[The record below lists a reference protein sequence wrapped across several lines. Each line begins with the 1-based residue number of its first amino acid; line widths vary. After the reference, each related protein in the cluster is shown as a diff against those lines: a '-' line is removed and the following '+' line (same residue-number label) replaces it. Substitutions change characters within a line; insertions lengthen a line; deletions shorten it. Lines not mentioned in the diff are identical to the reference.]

1 MTQVIDLKN
10 ILNRISP
17 VSKRIFIIGFSA
29 AVLIVAVSAVIYFG
43 AGREWDYYLC
53 ISLSEKMLAASRP
66 VITST
71 CICALLVE
79 YRAKTCDKI

>member
-1 MTQVIDLKN
+1 MIILKN
-10 ILNRISP
+10 ILDIINP
-17 VSKRIFIIGFSA
+17 VSKHIFIIGFA
-29 AVLIVAVSAVIYFG
+29 TAILIVAVSAVIYFG

-71 CICALLVE
+71 CISALLVE
-79 YRAKTCDKI
+79 YRSKTCKKI